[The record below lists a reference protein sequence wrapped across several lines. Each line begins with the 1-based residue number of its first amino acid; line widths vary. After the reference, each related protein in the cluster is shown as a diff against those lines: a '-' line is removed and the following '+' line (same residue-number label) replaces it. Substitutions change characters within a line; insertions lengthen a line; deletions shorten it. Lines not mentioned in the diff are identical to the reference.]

1 MQRKT
6 AQSAV
11 YHFDKSVITTYET
24 KDMLFYDNKD
34 NTKYNDIYQN
44 NGTIAIN
51 AAENHNIIFNGTI
64 EGENGTININNGTE
78 ENINGNYEFNNAIS
92 GNNIAIFNGAK
103 IKLDKITQTDN
114 SVTYGVF
121 DLSGQTFENDANGG
135 SIDTIN
141 DHIDAQNLGSVTL
154 NSDIN
159 FKFDM
164 NLAKDKE
171 RGTWYVQFYYTD
183 WQGTRKKKFK
193 RGFKTKA
200 EAQTWAMD
208 FLRKQHGDDNITF
221 GQFIDEYYEDM
232 SKRLKENTFRG
243 KKYIIELKIRPYFGN
258 KILSAITPRDIRK
271 WQNELI
277 GKGYKQTYLKTINNQ
292 LSALFNHAVN
302 FRGLQTNPCR
312 KAGSMGKSKADD
324 VNFWTLDEYK
334 QFIEGTKDQDDLFI
348 AFETLYWTGMR
359 VGEFLALTIEDID
372 LENRR
377 IDINKSFQRINGRD
391 VITSPKT
398 ENISVY

>member
-1 MQRKT
+1 
-6 AQSAV
+6 
-11 YHFDKSVITTYET
+11 
-24 KDMLFYDNKD
+24 
-34 NTKYNDIYQN
+34 
-44 NGTIAIN
+44 
-51 AAENHNIIFNGTI
+51 
-64 EGENGTININNGTE
+64 
-78 ENINGNYEFNNAIS
+78 
-92 GNNIAIFNGAK
+92 
-103 IKLDKITQTDN
+103 
-114 SVTYGVF
+114 
-121 DLSGQTFENDANGG
+121 
-135 SIDTIN
+135 
-141 DHIDAQNLGSVTL
+141 
-154 NSDIN
+154 
-159 FKFDM
+159 M

-258 KILSAITPRDIRK
+258 KILSEITPRDIRK
-271 WQNELI
+271 WQNELM
-277 GKGYKQTYLKTINNQ
+277 GLGYKQTYLKTINNQ

-302 FRGLQTNPCR
+302 FRGLQNNPCR
-312 KAGSMGKSKADD
+312 KAGSMGKAKADD

-398 ENISVY
+398 EKSKRNIMIPTFLAEELEDYIYHSYGLGPTDRLFPFTKNRLDHQIGKIIKKTGVKKIRLHELRHSHASLLINKGCSPLEVKERLGHEKIQTTIDTYSHLYPDSQEKLVDLLEDL